1 MKIPKLRDAFFALA
15 VGAALFMTG
24 CASVEIS
31 SPNALDGVEIK
42 GSKPGDINRV
52 IVLENDGYFL
62 FSYIPLAAGNMKW
75 SAANQDIK
83 GGPCFFS
90 SETVTQP
97 MLDSLYHYAERENC
111 DVIDVIINNR
121 TEYGFDLTSLMGLFK
136 AVIGCE
142 PINVSGVLRQRPTP
156 LKAN

>member
-1 MKIPKLRDAFFALA
+1 MKTLKLRHALLAFAA
-15 VGAALFMTG
+15 GAALFTTG

-75 SAANQDIK
+75 SPTKQDIK

-97 MLDSLYHYAERENC
+97 MLDSLYHYAEREKC

-136 AVIGCE
+136 AIIGCE
-142 PINVSGVLRQRPTP
+142 PINVSGVLRQRPTTVN
-156 LKAN
+156 AN

>member
-1 MKIPKLRDAFFALA
+1 MKTLKLRHVLFAFSAT
-15 VGAALFMTG
+15 AALLTTG

-62 FSYIPLAAGNMKW
+62 FSYIPLVAGNTKW
-75 SAANQDIK
+75 SPAAQQIK
-83 GGPCFFS
+83 DGPSFFCC
-90 SETVTQP
+90 ETTTQP
-97 MLDSLYHYAERENC
+97 MLDTLYHYANRENC
-111 DVIDVIINNR
+111 DVVDVIINNR

-136 AVIGCE
+136 AAIGCE
-142 PINVSGVLRQRPTP
+142 PINVSGVLRQRETP
-156 LKAN
+156 KAN

>member
-1 MKIPKLRDAFFALA
+1 MKTLKLRHVLFAFGAI
-15 VGAALFMTG
+15 AALLTTG
-24 CASVEIS
+24 CATVEIS

-42 GSKPGDINRV
+42 GSKPGDVNRV

-90 SETVTQP
+90 SETVAQP
-97 MLDSLYHYAERENC
+97 MLDTLYHYANRENC
-111 DVIDVIINNR
+111 DVVDVIINNR

-136 AVIGCE
+136 AAIGCE
-142 PINVSGVLRQRPTP
+142 PINVSGILRQRETP
-156 LKAN
+156 KAN